1 MRPYMNRNDLHSFL
15 HKFVRQNR
23 RRCHNNAKRHRD
35 GHDADYRKMYDGRLC
50 DEQSE
55 VLKRIFEQRK
65 SDHRSRKRR
74 YEPAYTLWQTPYKTL
89 LPQAPQSSLQNRRDR
104 RSLVSGTI
112 ENPNL
117 LLAQNKCR
125 LVVALRIH
133 FFILSTIY
141 ILVKQFPYFAPS
153 AHFTMSKYTTNVRY
167 RHIQPPSL
175 VDSHSKFNQPLD
187 EIDTKSV

>member
-1 MRPYMNRNDLHSFL
+1 MRPYMNRNDIHSFL

-74 YEPAYTLWQTPYKTL
+74 YEPAYTLWQTPYKHKYQRYCHK
-89 LPQAPQSSLQNRRDR
+89 PRNRLCKIDEIDGHL
-104 RSLVSGTI
+104 SETI
-112 ENPNL
+112 ENPIL

-125 LVVALRIH
+125 FVVALRIY

-141 ILVKQFPYFAPS
+141 ILVK
-153 AHFTMSKYTTNVRY
+153 
-167 RHIQPPSL
+167 
-175 VDSHSKFNQPLD
+175 
-187 EIDTKSV
+187 